1 MINRGEILRCNLCQ
15 KVLAVNEETGPM
27 VQGRIQE
34 DQLKKVWMP
43 SVGVHI
49 CKACK
54 TKFKRGGGIPKDI
67 REEEE
72 K

>member
-15 KVLAVNEETGPM
+15 KVLAVNDENGPL

-54 TKFKRGGGIPKDI
+54 AKFKRGGGIPKDI

>member
-1 MINRGEILRCNLCQ
+1 M
-15 KVLAVNEETGPM
+15 T
-27 VQGRIQE
+27 
-34 DQLKKVWMP
+34 

-54 TKFKRGGGIPKDI
+54 TKFTRGGGIPKFI